1 MPPPA
6 TLAIAERIARAQPG
20 LSRTQHKMAEYVL
33 AHQFRVATM
42 TIDEFAS
49 AVGVSV
55 ATANRFARALDLPGY
70 PQFRAELARGF
81 EAALEPVEKLR
92 TELAQQATA
101 AQVFAAVFEEDI
113 ANTRRNLQALNAE
126 ACERAVEA
134 VLKAE
139 RVFIIG
145 FGASGYLAG
154 LLQRGLCMH
163 LRSVESMAGP
173 GGVSHA
179 ARQMSRMNPSDLVI
193 AIAFPRY
200 LADTITLA
208 KAARKAGVTVLALT
222 DKPTSPLAPQASIAL
237 YTHSAR
243 QLTVNSE
250 TAVLSLIEALSAA
263 VAYRAKNSVAAVANV
278 TESVMPWL
286 FHDIHS

>member
-1 MPPPA
+1 MITPVL
-6 TLAIAERIARAQPG
+6 TIAERVAKAQPG

-42 TIDEFAS
+42 TIDEFAA

-55 ATANRFARALDLPGY
+55 ATANRFARALELPGY

-92 TELAQQATA
+92 TELSHPATV
-101 AQVFAAVFEEDI
+101 AQVFAAVLEEDI
-113 ANTRRNLQALNAE
+113 RNSRRNLQALDAQ

-134 VLKAE
+134 VLKAD

-145 FGASGYLAG
+145 LGASGFLAG
-154 LLQRGLCMH
+154 MLQRGLCMH
-163 LRSVESMAGP
+163 LHTVESLAGP

-179 ARQMSRMNPSDLVI
+179 ARQMSRMTPDDLLI

-208 KAARKAGVTVLALT
+208 KAARQANVPVLALT
-222 DKPTSPLAPQASIAL
+222 DKPTSPLAPVASIAL
-237 YTHSAR
+237 YAYSAR
-243 QLTVNSE
+243 QFTSNSE
-250 TAVLSLIEALSAA
+250 AAALGLIEALSAA
-263 VAYRAKNSVAAVANV
+263 VAYKAKDSVAAAAGV
-278 TESVMPWL
+278 TQSVMPWL
-286 FHDIHS
+286 YHDTH

>member
-1 MPPPA
+1 MPQDKH
-6 TLAIAERIARAQPG
+6 AIAERIARAQPG

-33 AHQFRVATM
+33 AHPFRVATM

-92 TELAQQATA
+92 IELAQHASA

-113 ANTRRNLQALNAE
+113 ANARRNVQALNAE

-134 VLKAE
+134 VLEAE

-154 LLQRGLCMH
+154 LLQRSLCMH

-208 KAARKAGVTVLALT
+208 KAARRAGVTVLALT
-222 DKPTSPLAPQASIAL
+222 DKPTSPLAPEASIVL
-237 YTHSAR
+237 YAHSAR

-263 VAYRAKNSVAAVANV
+263 VAYRAKNSVAAVATV

-286 FHDIHS
+286 FHDIHP